1 MVRQEIDKAV
11 NRRFPDFMQERE
23 QAREAAR
30 EALYNDESG
39 EVVALEQQLI
49 DEALNEIS
57 DKDIKQK
64 ERENIAKVRKQNA
77 DNFAKRYIQTLP
89 AGEVM
94 KPRRFAMAERRAAAK
109 EETSLPT
116 SL

>member
-1 MVRQEIDKAV
+1 MFQNRDFWIGLAV
-11 NRRFPDFMQERE
+11 GAVAGVFGYRFMQERE

-64 ERENIAKVRKQNA
+64 ERENITVDVINKDKLKPTLVI
-77 DNFAKRYIQTLP
+77 DNVDYDEDILDF
-89 AGEVM
+89 
-94 KPRRFAMAERRAAAK
+94 
-109 EETSLPT
+109 
-116 SL
+116 